1 MKANR
6 NFGRASFFIL
16 VRRLPFV
23 KFRAH
28 ALNTCGLS
36 ELQIAHIQT
45 IINDIVE
52 VKAANA

>member
-1 MKANR
+1 LVVL
-6 NFGRASFFIL
+6 SFFIL

>member
-1 MKANR
+1 MLTHFR
-6 NFGRASFFIL
+6 GCASFFIL
-16 VRRLPFV
+16 VRYLPFV

-52 VKAANA
+52 IKTANA